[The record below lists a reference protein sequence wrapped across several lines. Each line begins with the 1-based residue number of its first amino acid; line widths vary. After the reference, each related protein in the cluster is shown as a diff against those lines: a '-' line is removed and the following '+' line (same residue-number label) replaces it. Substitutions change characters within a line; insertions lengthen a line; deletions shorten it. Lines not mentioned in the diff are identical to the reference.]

1 MTIHITGLKLEQ
13 LLLSETRWELIS
25 NGFPLPYLHPTMK
38 KNILSFLLFSII
50 SSNLYAQGV
59 TISAKV
65 MDAETHETLP
75 SASIYIDAE
84 NSTIANIDG
93 EFSIE
98 ASSTDML
105 TVSYVGY
112 QSAHIKVENVG
123 TVIELSP
130 YAVELSEVKVL
141 PLKKILEKLRSNIEE
156 ELSLHKRQES
166 NFFYRQTTTND
177 GECCEYIEA
186 FFNGYS
192 EIALRSVSL
201 ITGRYG
207 ALRNTEEKKYSRL
220 GNYYDTSCISPYA
233 RKKQEK
239 NILIPLM
246 PDYEKLYDVDYDILK
261 DKTSEGSI
269 YRITFTP
276 RPNVKKA
283 IVKGTIY
290 VDASSY
296 KILKYEGDIVNQRVI
311 YDNKNKDGN
320 SLQISFSV
328 TYTHHRDFTEVQ
340 SVSVKGSYSD
350 KYIGT
355 AVTLRSTMFNVGKKY
370 FKGKKKLESQDN
382 LRQKISSVDY
392 EPYFW
397 KNNVIVKRTPMEE
410 RVVEMFDKENI
421 FSNIKE

>member
-1 MTIHITGLKLEQ
+1 
-13 LLLSETRWELIS
+13 
-25 NGFPLPYLHPTMK
+25 MK
-38 KNILSFLLFSII
+38 KNILFFLLFCII

-59 TISAKV
+59 TVSAKV
-65 MDAETHETLP
+65 IDAETHEVLP

-98 ASSTDML
+98 ASPTDML
-105 TVSYVGY
+105 TISYVGY
-112 QSAHIKVENVG
+112 NPIRIKAEDIES
-123 TVIELSP
+123 VIKLIP

-156 ELSLHKRQES
+156 ELRLHKAQES

-177 GECCEYIEA
+177 SECCEYIEA

-192 EIALRSVSL
+192 EIALRGVSL

-207 ALRNTEEKKYSRL
+207 ALRNTEDKKYSRL

-246 PDYEKLYDVDYDILK
+246 PDYEKLYYVDYDILK
-261 DKTSEGSI
+261 DKTSENSI
-269 YRITFTP
+269 YRIAFTP

-283 IVKGTIY
+283 IVKGAIF
-290 VDASSY
+290 VDANAY

-320 SLQISFSV
+320 ALQISFSV

-382 LRQKISSVDY
+382 LRQKISTVGY

-397 KNNVIVKRTPMEE
+397 KDNVIVKRTPMEE
-410 RVVEMFDKENI
+410 QVAEMFEKENI